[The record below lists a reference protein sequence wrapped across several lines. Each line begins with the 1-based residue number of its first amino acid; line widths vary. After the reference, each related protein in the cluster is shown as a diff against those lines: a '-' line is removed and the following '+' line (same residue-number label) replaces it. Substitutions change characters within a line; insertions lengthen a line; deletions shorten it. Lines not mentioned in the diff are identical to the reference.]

1 MMRNVGIGEPFY
13 SEYGVTYV
21 ANEIMRIVRD
31 DESHDYGEKIYEQQT
46 IQAMKEAYITLL
58 KAKAYVSNIDEL
70 FRDECDD
77 AEFIK
82 KLNKDLS
89 EVGHANL

>member
-21 ANEIMRIVRD
+21 ANEIRRIVID
-31 DESHDYGEKIYEQQT
+31 DESRDYGEKLYEQQT
-46 IQAMKEAYITLL
+46 IQAMKKAYITLL
-58 KAKAYVSNIDEL
+58 KAKAYVSCIDEL
-70 FRDECDD
+70 FRDECND

-82 KLNKDLS
+82 NLNKALS
-89 EVGHANL
+89 EAGNANI